1 MPFINT
7 IEAASSGGSDWDTYK
22 VSEGFDPNFDTS
34 SAFPVGH
41 TDKLNALVPISGY
54 TGTYPYTCG
63 YQVAHRTR
71 WYWNALPAGTYIREG
86 GAIQGAYANPST
98 NYTFPP
104 YMAIWTFAD
113 QKYTQYSNTHL
124 KGWRVMKLES
134 TVGAFSIAYGTY
146 MIPQYSV
153 DGNPNGVSGYGAIAT
168 VALSDYDGNA
178 ANWRDYDGMGSVVQ
192 QIRYVWDSSGVLTKT
207 TPIETKRVL
216 TTQGWAPDSQGS
228 PKQPRVFMGSEA
240 ANYPD
245 SAAGTPVGIGG
256 DSSKT
261 FQYPNGTNIEKA
273 NATNKYF
280 RRWPW
285 YIIPTSTAASPGYP
299 AYVAGCAGN
308 ATQYS
313 GYMNC
318 NIPTDFAANS
328 SQWDLYIYGP
338 KPIAI

>member
-22 VSEGFDPNFDTS
+22 VSEAFDPGFDTS
-34 SAFPVGH
+34 SAQGVGSA
-41 TDKLNALVPISGY
+41 DKSSALVPISGY

-63 YQVAHRTR
+63 YQSAHKTR
-71 WYWNALPAGTYIREG
+71 WYWNALPASAVLRDRGALQG
-86 GAIQGAYANPST
+86 GYVNPAS

-104 YMAIWTFAD
+104 YMAIWTFVR
-113 QKYTQYSNTHL
+113 QKYGQYSNVNL

-134 TVGAFSIAYGTY
+134 TVGAFSSASGTY
-146 MIPQYSV
+146 TIPQYSI
-153 DGNPNGVSGYGAIAT
+153 DGHPNGMSNYAVVAS

-192 QIRYVWDSSGVLTKT
+192 QVRYVWDSSGSLTKT

-216 TTQGWAPDSQGS
+216 TTQGWAGDTWSS
-228 PKQPRVFMGSEA
+228 PARPRVFMGSEA

-245 SAAGTPVGIGG
+245 AAAGTPTA
-256 DSSKT
+256 SSSSIT
-261 FQYPNGTNIEKA
+261 FQYPSGTSQEKST
-273 NATNKYF
+273 ATHNYF

-285 YIIPTSTAASPGYP
+285 YMVPTSTATSATGYP
-299 AYVAGCAGN
+299 AYATGCAGN
-308 ATQYS
+308 GSQGS

-318 NIPTDFAANS
+318 NSPSGFGVNS
-328 SQWDLYIYGP
+328 SQWDLYIYDA